1 MEGRGKE
8 HTVQYLPPLF
18 RPLFIARHELPDT
31 HALSGTLTVH
41 PDAIKPRNRRINL
54 QSKVIGEKVFADKQR
69 TKTGEIFMRSKFQAM
84 LLGLL
89 AATALATSAQA
100 KDVTVTVTAI
110 VEHPALDAARDG
122 VKDALAEAGFKEG
135 ENLKFVYQSA
145 QGNPATA
152 AQIARQF
159 VGEAPDVIVP
169 ISTPSAQAV
178 VSATRDIPVVFTAV
192 SDPVGAQLVK
202 DMAKPGGN
210 VTGLSDMSP
219 VAEHIKLIKEVMPNI
234 KKLGYLYNSGETN
247 SVSLLAALKE
257 AAAAEGIEIVES
269 AATKSAEVQGA
280 ARALVGRADA
290 MYVPTDNTI
299 VSALESAVGVA
310 EESKLPLF
318 TADTDSVKRGALA
331 ALGFN
336 YYDVGKQTGAVVVK
350 VLKGEKPGD
359 IPVDIAKGTDL
370 VINLGAAKKMGV
382 EFPQAVIDRATS
394 KID

>member
-1 MEGRGKE
+1 
-8 HTVQYLPPLF
+8 
-18 RPLFIARHELPDT
+18 
-31 HALSGTLTVH
+31 
-41 PDAIKPRNRRINL
+41 
-54 QSKVIGEKVFADKQR
+54 
-69 TKTGEIFMRSKFQAM
+69 
-84 LLGLL
+84 
-89 AATALATSAQA
+89 
-100 KDVTVTVTAI
+100 
-110 VEHPALDAARDG
+110 
-122 VKDALAEAGFKEG
+122 
-135 ENLKFVYQSA
+135 
-145 QGNPATA
+145 
-152 AQIARQF
+152 
-159 VGEAPDVIVP
+159 
-169 ISTPSAQAV
+169 
-178 VSATRDIPVVFTAV
+178 
-192 SDPVGAQLVK
+192 
-202 DMAKPGGN
+202 
-210 VTGLSDMSP
+210 

-257 AAAAEGIEIVES
+257 AASAEGIEIVES

-350 VLKGEKPGD
+350 ILNGEKPGD
-359 IPVDIAKGTDL
+359 IAVNIAKGTDL
-370 VINLGAAKKMGV
+370 VINLAAAKKMGV

-394 KID
+394 KVE